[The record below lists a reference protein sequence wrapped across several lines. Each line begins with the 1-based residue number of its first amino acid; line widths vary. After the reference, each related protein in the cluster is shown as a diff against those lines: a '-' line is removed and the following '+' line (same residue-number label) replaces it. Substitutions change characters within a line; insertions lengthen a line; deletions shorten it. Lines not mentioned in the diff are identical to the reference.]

1 MPQAPRFAGTKK
13 RAGGLLAAAAATA
26 EQVAQSALFA
36 HAVSDR
42 KDDGEPAAVE
52 NVVEDSRLRAT
63 QDEQKNQDPQAAV
76 PAKAFKTVH

>member
-1 MPQAPRFAGTKK
+1 MPQAPRFAGTGKTV
-13 RAGGLLAAAAATA
+13 GGLFAAAAATA
-26 EQVAQSALFA
+26 EQVAESALFA

-42 KDDGEPAAVE
+42 KENGEPAAVK

-63 QDEQKNQDPQAAV
+63 QDEQKNHDPQAAV